1 MAMKHVDGSDRG
13 NIIIYTLST
22 CVWCKKTKALFQDLG
37 VGYDYV
43 DVDALESEERQKTIE
58 EIKRW
63 NPSCSFPSI
72 VINGEKCIVGY
83 DEKKI
88 REAAGL

>member
-1 MAMKHVDGSDRG
+1 MAMKHVDGSDKG

-22 CVWCKKTKALFQDLG
+22 CVWCKKTKALLQDLG

-43 DVDALESEERQKTIE
+43 DVDILKGEERQKTIQ

>member
-1 MAMKHVDGSDRG
+1 MAMEHVDGSNRG

-22 CVWCKKTKALFQDLG
+22 CVWCKKTKAFLQDLG

-43 DVDALESEERQKTIE
+43 DVDALKGEERQKTIE

>member
-1 MAMKHVDGSDRG
+1 MKHVDGSDKG

-22 CVWCKKTKALFQDLG
+22 CVWCKKTKALLQDLG

-43 DVDALESEERQKTIE
+43 DVDILKGEERQKTIQ